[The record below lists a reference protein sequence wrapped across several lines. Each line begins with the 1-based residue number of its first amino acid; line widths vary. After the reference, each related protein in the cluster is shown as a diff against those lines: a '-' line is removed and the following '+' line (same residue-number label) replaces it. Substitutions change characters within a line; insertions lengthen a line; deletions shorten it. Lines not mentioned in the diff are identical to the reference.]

1 MDIDSSP
8 VPRRQQHT
16 CNNLL
21 SVSPSSSVMEFV
33 SEPVVTRAT
42 AVPVTNATGA
52 VSKKCTCP
60 YERPTLKTMEAAAA
74 AGLAPSTSSTILPA
88 NHLYQM
94 SSQSAHLPLSAG
106 AAAVEEK
113 VLVESEEDIRNANVT
128 HLEDNLNNNNSSNTN
143 IISGSC
149 DNTRSGDDK
158 DANSNPSIIT
168 VQAATNDNVVVVGG
182 SSEPVK
188 AAEKKKK
195 SLESDELKKKKK
207 SSDSSSSGKKKQSS
221 SDDHIRCSCSEVQLR
236 VKAAESPPPPKIGMG
251 RSSLNDGILSNCLS
265 ALNFVSGN
273 RIGGGSDSKLGSSS
287 SNSNGTRSPRNSKS
301 HKSSSSADS
310 LGE

>member
-33 SEPVVTRAT
+33 SEQVVTSGT
-42 AVPVTNATGA
+42 AAPVTTAPAT

-74 AGLAPSTSSTILPA
+74 AG
-88 NHLYQM
+88 HLYQM

-106 AAAVEEK
+106 AAAAVGAEK
-113 VLVESEEDIRNANVT
+113 VLVELEEDIRNANVT
-128 HLEDNLNNNNSSNTN
+128 HLEDNLNNNNTSNITN
-143 IISGSC
+143 ISGNC

-158 DANSNPSIIT
+158 DVNSNPSIIT
-168 VQAATNDNVVVVGG
+168 VQAVINDNVVVVGG
-182 SSEPVK
+182 RSEQPVK
-188 AAEKKKK
+188 EEEKKKK
-195 SLESDELKKKKK
+195 SIESVDELKKKKK

-221 SDDHIRCSCSEVQLR
+221 SDDNSRCSCSEVQLR
-236 VKAAESPPPPKIGMG
+236 VKAAESPPTPKSGGMG

-287 SNSNGTRSPRNSKS
+287 SNSNGIRSPRSSKS